1 MKVDE
6 LVRAATSH
14 AESVKVSRTGINP
27 LLWLVGLI
35 TPLALILAVWAND
48 APLRVALLMF
58 AALPPSVAIIA
69 WFVLLFLRPQMLESE
84 EYRLRQ
90 SAIRLLIDS
99 AGDERIVNAATQSA
113 RIESLLGGVGEGE
126 GK

>member
-1 MKVDE
+1 MKIDE
-6 LVRAATSH
+6 LIRAATSH

-35 TPLALILAVWAND
+35 TPLALILAVWTND
-48 APLRVALLMF
+48 ALLRVGLLAF
-58 AALPPSVAIIA
+58 AALPPFVAIIG

-99 AGDERIVNAATQSA
+99 AGDEKIVNAATQSA

>member
-6 LVRAATSH
+6 LIRGATSH

-35 TPLALILAVWAND
+35 TPLALALAAWTDD
-48 APLRVALLMF
+48 APLRIALLAF
-58 AALPPSVAIIA
+58 AGLPPCVAIVA
-69 WFVLLFLRPQMLESE
+69 WFMLFFLRPQMLESE

-99 AGDERIVNAATQSA
+99 AGDEKIVNAATQIA
-113 RIESLLGGVGEGE
+113 RIESLLGGVGKGE